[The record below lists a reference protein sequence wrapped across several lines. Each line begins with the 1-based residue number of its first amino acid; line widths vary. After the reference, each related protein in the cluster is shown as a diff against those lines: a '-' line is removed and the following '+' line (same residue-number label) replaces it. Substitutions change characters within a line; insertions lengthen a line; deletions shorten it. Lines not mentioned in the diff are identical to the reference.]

1 MTESQSSTFSR
12 MPIITAIVIGT
23 LLLAPHLFL
32 PREVSLAFAA
42 VVVGIIAGVYF
53 GFAVVNGS
61 NQHQLIEFNVAS
73 AFGIAAILG
82 LTVSPW
88 FLPLSYLAHGAWD
101 VAHHNRLRLRL
112 VSIPQWYIPWCVVID
127 VIVGVGLIAIWSS
140 KGLI

>member
-1 MTESQSSTFSR
+1 MTESQSSIFAR
-12 MPIITAIVIGT
+12 MPVITAIVVGT
-23 LLLAPHLFL
+23 LSLAPHLFL
-32 PREVSLAFAA
+32 SREVSLAFAA
-42 VVVGIIAGVYF
+42 VLVGIIAGVYF

-61 NQHQLIEFNVAS
+61 NRQQLIELNVAS

-82 LTVSPW
+82 STLSPW
-88 FLPLSYLAHGAWD
+88 FLPVSYLAHGAWD
-101 VAHHNRLRLRL
+101 VAHHNSSRLRL